1 MMSSTENEVRRIMK
15 VELRFKAK
23 SGEENVYEQE
33 GLQSKPLEKI
43 VIPFSLNLFSE
54 PEEFQFVV
62 WENQV
67 SQETISDYDYF
78 KFIVKNEGYAEDKE
92 KEYQMQKRNSIFAAL
107 PEEYFEL
114 QESDFPKMNYCDI
127 TEQEMFGYDSIP
139 ANTLLSENVGLWA
152 DNGLRKLEININGL
166 DEQLHGAGQERNI
179 GSDEKIKAA
188 FYWDK
193 IEGVDIPKH
202 FEEKIRYNEA
212 THAYFVFLNTNKYGA
227 LMQNQNTDY
236 CKFQGRF
243 TLHVSRRDYKFV
255 YSYPVEICFYKT
267 DLNEK
272 GKNKLIV
279 NNPVSIDFGTSST
292 CAAVKSTGGA
302 RLFTLSGNGKLE
314 RDAYNKA
321 VDNKYENPTNV
332 LIYNWDE
339 LYKQWSADN
348 HNLPYFVTKSNS
360 VSADCADY
368 DSGYTVQDVFQE
380 VDEEDGRRK
389 MRAILTQLKMIPY
402 LLQRGVEKKVYP
414 YKGEAVIKITDT
426 IGEESESKFNPI
438 AFYGY
443 LLGRAINNP
452 SGHKIYTKYNITYP
466 VKFDNEVTEKIRTSL
481 EYGIKRAL
489 PKKISKGVNQKGK
502 SIVSVQMEN
511 SEPVACIGAFVGKQ
525 LKLGS
530 NSAEKFAVY
539 DLGGGTMDFV
549 YGVFRKANEEEIEE
563 YESDSVIE
571 ILGLGGDSSIG
582 GEKLIHKLAYKIY
595 KDSRENIEENRI
607 PFALPEGELN
617 PDGFDGLIRESYGAD
632 DIADANVN
640 ILKEKL
646 AAKLFKFS
654 TEVDNNMQE
663 IFEEAQDANHVKF
676 TLKNVDNEEVPVELT
691 VAGIDEFLET
701 KIRETVANFAQE
713 MDTAFSKEFGGDY
726 HRKDVH
732 IFLAGNASKQK
743 YVSETMEQEEF
754 FKEAD
759 IQRIGKIAAEEG
771 NQDGLSAEYKINEKT
786 AVAFGQLNLSS
797 YYIDDRRVKIN
808 DDLPPFQ
815 YHVGYLNPN
824 NNEFVCVIAKNTTSQ
839 DWVRANPIDKDNECT
854 QLEYTGSSVEQRES
868 FKPLQHEIADY
879 DEDDGKSRLYLR
891 INSEDTLEYRLGT
904 FKEGPQNDEAVD
916 ESKLIKL
923 K

>member
-15 VELRFKAK
+15 VQLRFKAK

-43 VIPFSLNLFSE
+43 MIPFSLNAFNE

-62 WENQV
+62 WESQV

-78 KFIVKNEGYAEDKE
+78 KFIVKNEGYSEDKE

-107 PEEYFEL
+107 PEEYFEFPKNDFP
-114 QESDFPKMNYCDI
+114 DFPKMNYYDI
-127 TEQEMFGYDSIP
+127 TEQEMFGYERIP
-139 ANTLLSENVGLWA
+139 ANTLISENVGLWA
-152 DNGLRKLEININGL
+152 DSGLRKLEIEIKGL
-166 DEQLHGAGQERNI
+166 DEQLHGAGEERKV

-188 FYWDK
+188 FYWDR
-193 IEGVDIPKH
+193 IEGEDIPQH

-212 THAYFVFLNTNKYGA
+212 THAYYVFLNTNKYGA
-227 LMQNQNTDY
+227 LMQNQNTVY

-243 TLHVSRRDYKFV
+243 TLHVSRRDYKYV

-267 DLNEK
+267 GLNEK
-272 GKNKLIV
+272 GKNKLID

-292 CAAVKSTGGA
+292 CAAVKADGRA
-302 RLFTLSGNGKLE
+302 RLFTLSGDKKLE
-314 RDAYNKA
+314 KDADNKA

-339 LYKQWSADN
+339 LYKQWSQDN
-348 HNLPYFVTKSNS
+348 HNMPYFVTKSDS
-360 VSADCADY
+360 VDVDCADY

-402 LLQRGVEKKVYP
+402 LLQRDVEKKVYP
-414 YKGEAVIKITDT
+414 YKGETVIKITDS
-426 IGEESESKFNPI
+426 IDEESDNMFNPI

-452 SGHKIYTKYNITYP
+452 SGHKIYTKYNITCP
-466 VKFDNEVTEKIRTSL
+466 VKFDNEVKEKIRTSL
-481 EYGIKRAL
+481 EYGLMRAL
-489 PKKISKGVNQKGK
+489 PKNIRKGVNQKGK
-502 SIVSVQMEN
+502 SIVSVKMEN

-525 LKLGS
+525 LKLDA
-530 NSAEKFAVY
+530 NAAEKFAVY

-549 YGVFRKANEEEIEE
+549 YGVFREARDEDNVEQ
-563 YESDSVIE
+563 DAVIE

-582 GEKLIHKLAYKIY
+582 CDKLIHKLAYKIY
-595 KDSRENIEENRI
+595 KDSRKNIEDNRI
-607 PFALPEGELN
+607 PFALPDGELK
-617 PDGFDGLIRESYGAD
+617 PDGFEGLIRENYGAD

-646 AAKLFKFS
+646 AAKLFKYS
-654 TEVDNNMQE
+654 GEDINMKE
-663 IFEEAQDANHVKF
+663 MFAEGEGKDAHHVEF
-676 TLKNVDNEEVPVELT
+676 TLKDVNNEEVSVVLT
-691 VAGIDEFLET
+691 VDGIDDFLEE
-701 KIRETVANFAQE
+701 KIKETVVNFAQE
-713 MDTAFSKEFGGDY
+713 MDAAFSKEFGGDY

-743 YVSETMEQEEF
+743 YVSEIMEEEEF

-759 IQRIGKIAAEEG
+759 IQRIGKIAGEE
-771 NQDGLSAEYKINEKT
+771 DGLSAEYKINEKT

-797 YYIDDRRVKIN
+797 YHIDDNRIRIN
-808 DDLPPFQ
+808 ADLPPFQ
-815 YHVGYLNPN
+815 FHVGYRDSKND
-824 NNEFVCVIAKNTTSQ
+824 EFVCVIAKNATSQ
-839 DWVRANPIDKDNECT
+839 DWVMANPIDTDNECT
-854 QLEYTGSSVEQRES
+854 QLEYTGSSVEQRDS
-868 FKPLQHEIADY
+868 FNPLQHEIADY

-904 FKEGPQNDEAVD
+904 KKEGPQNDEAVD

>member
-15 VELRFKAK
+15 VQLRFKAK

-43 VIPFSLNLFSE
+43 MIPFSLNAFNE

-62 WENQV
+62 WESQV

-78 KFIVKNEGYAEDKE
+78 KFIVKNEGYSEDKE

-107 PEEYFEL
+107 PEEYFEFPKNDFT
-114 QESDFPKMNYCDI
+114 DFPKMNYYDI
-127 TEQEMFGYDSIP
+127 TEQEMFGYERIP
-139 ANTLLSENVGLWA
+139 ANTLISENVGLWA
-152 DNGLRKLEININGL
+152 DSGLRKLEIEIKGL
-166 DEQLHGAGQERNI
+166 DEQLHGAGEERKV

-188 FYWDK
+188 FYWDR
-193 IEGVDIPKH
+193 IEGEDIPQH

-212 THAYFVFLNTNKYGA
+212 THAYYVFLNTNKYGA
-227 LMQNQNTDY
+227 LMQNQNTVY
-236 CKFQGRF
+236 CKFKGRF
-243 TLHVSRRDYKFV
+243 TLHVSRRDYKYV

-272 GKNKLIV
+272 GKNKLID

-292 CAAVKSTGGA
+292 CAAVKAEGRA
-302 RLFTLSGNGKLE
+302 KLFTLSGDGKLE
-314 RDAYNKA
+314 RDADNKA

-339 LYKQWSADN
+339 LYKQWSQDN
-348 HNLPYFVTKSNS
+348 HNMPYFVTKSDS
-360 VSADCADY
+360 VDVDCADY

-402 LLQRGVEKKVYP
+402 LLQKDVEKKVYP
-414 YKGEAVIKITDT
+414 YKGETVIKITDS
-426 IGEESESKFNPI
+426 IDEESENKFNPI

-452 SGHKIYTKYNITYP
+452 IGHKIYTKYNITCP
-466 VKFDNEVTEKIRTSL
+466 VKFDDEVKEKIRTSL
-481 EYGIKRAL
+481 EYGLMRAL
-489 PKKISKGVNQKGK
+489 PKNIRKGVNQKGK
-502 SIVSVQMEN
+502 SIVSVKMEN

-525 LKLGS
+525 LKLDA
-530 NSAEKFAVY
+530 NAAEKFAVY

-549 YGVFRKANEEEIEE
+549 YGVFREARDEDNVEQ
-563 YESDSVIE
+563 DAVIE

-595 KDSRENIEENRI
+595 KDSRKNIEDNRI
-607 PFALPEGELN
+607 PFALPDGELK
-617 PDGFDGLIRESYGAD
+617 PDGFEGLIRENYGAD

-646 AAKLFKFS
+646 AAKLFKYS
-654 TEVDNNMQE
+654 GEDINMKE
-663 IFEEAQDANHVKF
+663 MFAEGEGKDAHHVEF
-676 TLKNVDNEEVPVELT
+676 TLKDVNNEEVSVVLT
-691 VAGIDEFLET
+691 VDGIDDFLEE
-701 KIRETVANFAQE
+701 KIKETVVNFAQE
-713 MDTAFSKEFGGDY
+713 MDAAFSKEFGGDY

-743 YVSETMEQEEF
+743 YVSEIMEEEEF

-759 IQRIGKIAAEEG
+759 IQRIGKIAGEE
-771 NQDGLSAEYKINEKT
+771 DGLSAEYKINEKT

-797 YYIDDRRVKIN
+797 YHIDDNRIRIN
-808 DDLPPFQ
+808 ADLPPFQ
-815 YHVGYLNPN
+815 FHVGYRDSKND
-824 NNEFVCVIAKNTTSQ
+824 EFVCVIAKNATSQ
-839 DWVRANPIDKDNECT
+839 DWVMANPIDTDNECT
-854 QLEYTGSSVEQRES
+854 QLEYTGSSVEQRDS
-868 FKPLQHEIADY
+868 FNPLQHEIADY

-904 FKEGPQNDEAVD
+904 KKEGPQNDEAVD

>member
-15 VELRFKAK
+15 VQLRFKAK

-43 VIPFSLNLFSE
+43 MIPFSLNAFNE

-62 WENQV
+62 WESQV

-78 KFIVKNEGYAEDKE
+78 KFIVKNEGYSEDKE

-107 PEEYFEL
+107 PEEYFEFPKNDFT
-114 QESDFPKMNYCDI
+114 DFPKMNYYDI
-127 TEQEMFGYDSIP
+127 TEQEMFGYERIP
-139 ANTLLSENVGLWA
+139 ANTLISENVGLWA
-152 DNGLRKLEININGL
+152 DSGLRKLEIEIKGL
-166 DEQLHGAGQERNI
+166 DEQLHGAGEERKV

-188 FYWDK
+188 FYWDR
-193 IEGVDIPKH
+193 IEGEDIPQH

-212 THAYFVFLNTNKYGA
+212 THAYYVFLNTNKYGA
-227 LMQNQNTDY
+227 LMQNQNTVY
-236 CKFQGRF
+236 CKFKGRF
-243 TLHVSRRDYKFV
+243 TLHVSRRDYKYV

-272 GKNKLIV
+272 GKNKLID

-292 CAAVKSTGGA
+292 CAAVKAEGRA
-302 RLFTLSGNGKLE
+302 KLFTLSGDGKLE
-314 RDAYNKA
+314 RDADNKA

-339 LYKQWSADN
+339 LYKQWSQDN
-348 HNLPYFVTKSNS
+348 HNMPYFVTKSDS
-360 VSADCADY
+360 VDVDCADY

-402 LLQRGVEKKVYP
+402 LLQRDVEKKVYP
-414 YKGEAVIKITDT
+414 YKGETVIKITDS
-426 IGEESESKFNPI
+426 IDEESENKFNPI

-452 SGHKIYTKYNITYP
+452 IGHKIYTKYNITCP
-466 VKFDNEVTEKIRTSL
+466 VKFDDEVKEKIRTSL
-481 EYGIKRAL
+481 EYGLMRAL
-489 PKKISKGVNQKGK
+489 PKNIRKGVNQKGK
-502 SIVSVQMEN
+502 SIVSVKMEN

-525 LKLGS
+525 LKLDA
-530 NSAEKFAVY
+530 NAAEKFAVY

-549 YGVFRKANEEEIEE
+549 YGVFREARDEDNVEQ
-563 YESDSVIE
+563 DAVIE

-595 KDSRENIEENRI
+595 KDSRKNIEDNRI
-607 PFALPEGELN
+607 PFALPDGELK
-617 PDGFDGLIRESYGAD
+617 PDGFEGLIRENYGAD

-646 AAKLFKFS
+646 AAKLFKYS
-654 TEVDNNMQE
+654 GEDINMKE
-663 IFEEAQDANHVKF
+663 MFAEGEGKDAHHVEF
-676 TLKNVDNEEVPVELT
+676 TLKDVNNEEVSVVLT
-691 VAGIDEFLET
+691 VDGIDDFLEE
-701 KIRETVANFAQE
+701 KIKETVVNFAQE
-713 MDTAFSKEFGGDY
+713 MDAAFSKEFGGDY

-743 YVSETMEQEEF
+743 YVSEIMEEEEF

-759 IQRIGKIAAEEG
+759 IQRIGKIAGEE
-771 NQDGLSAEYKINEKT
+771 DGLSAEYKINEKT

-797 YYIDDRRVKIN
+797 YHIDDNRIRIN
-808 DDLPPFQ
+808 ADLPPFQ
-815 YHVGYLNPN
+815 FHVGYRDSKND
-824 NNEFVCVIAKNTTSQ
+824 EFVCVIAKNATSQ
-839 DWVRANPIDKDNECT
+839 DWVMANPIDTDNECT
-854 QLEYTGSSVEQRES
+854 QLEYTGSSVEQRDS
-868 FKPLQHEIADY
+868 FNPLQHEIADY

-904 FKEGPQNDEAVD
+904 KKEGPQNDEAVD

>member
-15 VELRFKAK
+15 VQLRFKAK

-43 VIPFSLNLFSE
+43 MIPFSLNAFNE

-62 WENQV
+62 WESQV

-78 KFIVKNEGYAEDKE
+78 KYIVSNDVDDETKA
-92 KEYQMQKRNSIFAAL
+92 KEYEMQKRNSIFATL

-114 QESDFPKMNYCDI
+114 QENDFPKMNYCDI

-152 DNGLRKLEININGL
+152 DSGLRKLEININGL
-166 DEQLHGAGQERNI
+166 DEQLHGAGAQRKV

-193 IEGVDIPKH
+193 IEGEDIPKH

-212 THAYFVFLNTNKYGA
+212 THAYYVFLNTNKYGA
-227 LMQNQNTDY
+227 LMQNQNTVY

-243 TLHVSRRDYKFV
+243 TLHVSRRDYKYV

-267 DLNEK
+267 GLNEK
-272 GKNKLIV
+272 GKNKLID

-292 CAAVKSTGGA
+292 CAAVKADGRA
-302 RLFTLSGNGKLE
+302 KLFTLSGNGKLE
-314 RDAYNKA
+314 RDADNKA

-339 LYKQWSADN
+339 LYKQWSQDN
-348 HNLPYFVTKSNS
+348 HNMPYFVTKSDS
-360 VSADCADY
+360 VDVDCADY

-402 LLQRGVEKKVYP
+402 LLQRDVEKKVYP
-414 YKGEAVIKITDT
+414 YKGETVIKITDS
-426 IGEESESKFNPI
+426 IDEESDSKFNPI

-452 SGHKIYTKYNITYP
+452 SGHRIYTKYNITCP
-466 VKFDNEVTEKIRTSL
+466 VKFDNEVKEKIRTSL
-481 EYGIKRAL
+481 EYGLMRAL
-489 PKKISKGVNQKGK
+489 PKNIRKGVNQKGK
-502 SIVSVQMEN
+502 SIVSVKMEN

-525 LKLGS
+525 LKLAA
-530 NSAEKFAVY
+530 NTAEKFAVY

-549 YGVFRKANEEEIEE
+549 YGVFREAGEEDNVEQ
-563 YESDSVIE
+563 DAVIE

-595 KDSRENIEENRI
+595 KDNREKIEENKI
-607 PFALPEGELN
+607 PFALPDGELK
-617 PDGFDGLIRESYGAD
+617 PDGFDGLIRENYGAD

-640 ILKEKL
+640 ILKEKI
-646 AAKLFKFS
+646 AGRLFKYS
-654 TEVDNNMQE
+654 DDIDNNMQNVLGE
-663 IFEEAQDANHVKF
+663 IAPDASSAIV
-676 TLKNVDNEEVPVELT
+676 TLKNVDNEEVSDLELEVT
-691 VAGIDEFLET
+691 GIDDFLED
-701 KIRETVANFAQE
+701 KIKETVVNFAQE
-713 MDTAFSKEFGGDY
+713 MDAAFTKEFGKDY
-726 HRKDVH
+726 RREDVH
-732 IFLAGNASKQK
+732 IFLAGNASKQR
-743 YVSETMEQEEF
+743 YVLETMQQEEF
-754 FKEAD
+754 FNGAD
-759 IQRIGKIAAEEG
+759 IQRIGKGTDEEEHD
-771 NQDGLSAEYKINEKT
+771 DGLSAEYKINEKT
-786 AVAFGQLNLSS
+786 AVAFGQLDLSK
-797 YYIDDRRVKIN
+797 YYVDDSRIRIN
-808 DDLPPFQ
+808 ADLPPFQ
-815 YHVGYLNPN
+815 FHVGYRDSKND
-824 NNEFVCVIAKNTTSQ
+824 EFVCVIAKNATSQ
-839 DWVRANPIDKDNECT
+839 DWVMANPIDTDNECT
-854 QLEYTGSSVEQRES
+854 QLEYTGSSVEQRDS
-868 FKPLQHEIADY
+868 FKPLQHDIDDY

-904 FKEGPQNDEAVD
+904 KKEGPQNDEAVD

>member
-15 VELRFKAK
+15 VQLRFKAK

-43 VIPFSLNLFSE
+43 MIPFSLNAFNE

-78 KFIVKNEGYAEDKE
+78 KYIVKKEGYSEDKE

-107 PEEYFEL
+107 PEEYFDFREN
-114 QESDFPKMNYCDI
+114 DFPKMNYCDI

-139 ANTLLSENVGLWA
+139 ANTLISENRGLWA
-152 DNGLRKLEININGL
+152 DSGLRKLEIEIKDL
-166 DEQLHGAGQERNI
+166 DEQLHGAGEERKV

-202 FEEKIRYNEA
+202 FEEKIRYRYNEA
-212 THAYFVFLNTNKYGA
+212 KPAYYVFLNTNKYGA

-243 TLHVSRRDYKFV
+243 TLHVSRRDYKYV

-267 DLNEK
+267 GLNEK
-272 GKNKLIV
+272 GKNKLID

-292 CAAVKSTGGA
+292 CAAVKADGRA
-302 RLFTLSGNGKLE
+302 RLFTLSGDEKLE
-314 RDAYNKA
+314 KDADNKA

-339 LYKQWSADN
+339 LYKQWSQDN
-348 HNLPYFVTKSNS
+348 HNMPYFVTKSKS
-360 VSADCADY
+360 VDVDCADY

-414 YKGEAVIKITDT
+414 YKGETVIKITDS
-426 IGEESESKFNPI
+426 IDEESDNMFNPI

-452 SGHKIYTKYNITYP
+452 SGHKIYTKYNITCP
-466 VKFDNEVTEKIRTSL
+466 VKFDNEVKEKIRTSL
-481 EYGIKRAL
+481 EYGLMRAL
-489 PKKISKGVNQKGK
+489 PKNIRKGVNQKGK
-502 SIVSVQMEN
+502 SIVSIKMEN

-525 LKLGS
+525 LKLDA
-530 NSAEKFAVY
+530 NAAEKFAVY

-549 YGVFRKANEEEIEE
+549 YGVFREARDEDNVEQ
-563 YESDSVIE
+563 DAVIE

-595 KDSRENIEENRI
+595 KDSRKNIEDNRI
-607 PFALPEGELN
+607 PFALPDGELK
-617 PDGFDGLIRESYGAD
+617 PDGFEGLIRENYGAD

-646 AAKLFKFS
+646 AAKLFKYS
-654 TEVDNNMQE
+654 GEDINMKE
-663 IFEEAQDANHVKF
+663 MFAEGEGKDAHHVEF
-676 TLKNVDNEEVPVELT
+676 TLKDVNNEEVSVVLT
-691 VAGIDEFLET
+691 VDGIDDFLEE
-701 KIRETVANFAQE
+701 KIKETVVNFAQE
-713 MDTAFSKEFGGDY
+713 MDAAFTKEFGGDY

-743 YVSETMEQEEF
+743 YVSEIMEEEEF

-759 IQRIGKIAAEEG
+759 IQRIGKIAGEE
-771 NQDGLSAEYKINEKT
+771 DGLSAEYKINEKT

-797 YYIDDRRVKIN
+797 YHIDDNRIRIN
-808 DDLPPFQ
+808 ADLPPFQ
-815 YHVGYLNPN
+815 FHVGYRDSKND
-824 NNEFVCVIAKNTTSQ
+824 EFVCVIAKNATSQ
-839 DWVRANPIDKDNECT
+839 DWVMANPIDTDNECT

-868 FKPLQHEIADY
+868 FKPLQHDIDDY
-879 DEDDGKSRLYLR
+879 DEDEGKSRLYLR

-904 FKEGPQNDEAVD
+904 KKEGPQNDDAVD

>member
-15 VELRFKAK
+15 VQLRFKAK

-43 VIPFSLNLFSE
+43 MIPFSLNAFNE

-62 WENQV
+62 WESQV

-78 KFIVKNEGYAEDKE
+78 KFIVKNEGYSEDKE

-107 PEEYFEL
+107 PEEYFEFPKNDFT
-114 QESDFPKMNYCDI
+114 DFPKMNYYDI
-127 TEQEMFGYDSIP
+127 TEQEMFGYERIP
-139 ANTLLSENVGLWA
+139 ANTLISENVGLWA
-152 DNGLRKLEININGL
+152 DSGLRKLEIEIKGL
-166 DEQLHGAGQERNI
+166 DEQLHGAGEERKV

-188 FYWDK
+188 FYWDR
-193 IEGVDIPKH
+193 IEGEDIPQH

-212 THAYFVFLNTNKYGA
+212 THAYYVFLNTNKYGA
-227 LMQNQNTDY
+227 LMQNQNTVY

-243 TLHVSRRDYKFV
+243 TLHVSRRDYKYV

-272 GKNKLIV
+272 GKNKLID

-292 CAAVKSTGGA
+292 CAAVKAEGRA
-302 RLFTLSGNGKLE
+302 KLFTLSGDGKLE
-314 RDAYNKA
+314 RDADNKA

-339 LYKQWSADN
+339 LYKQWSQDN
-348 HNLPYFVTKSNS
+348 HNMPYFVTKSDS
-360 VSADCADY
+360 VDVDCADY

-402 LLQRGVEKKVYP
+402 LLQRDVEKKVYP
-414 YKGEAVIKITDT
+414 YKGETVIKITDS
-426 IGEESESKFNPI
+426 IDEESENKFNPI

-452 SGHKIYTKYNITYP
+452 IGHKIYTKYNITCP
-466 VKFDNEVTEKIRTSL
+466 VKFDDEVKEKIRTSL
-481 EYGIKRAL
+481 EYGLMRAL
-489 PKKISKGVNQKGK
+489 PKNIRKGVNQKGK
-502 SIVSVQMEN
+502 SIVSVKMEN

-525 LKLGS
+525 LKLDA
-530 NSAEKFAVY
+530 NAAEKFAVY

-549 YGVFRKANEEEIEE
+549 YGVFREARDEDNVEQ
-563 YESDSVIE
+563 DAVIE

-595 KDSRENIEENRI
+595 KDSRKNIEDNRI
-607 PFALPEGELN
+607 PFALPDGELK
-617 PDGFDGLIRESYGAD
+617 PDGFEGLIRENYGAD

-646 AAKLFKFS
+646 AAKLFKYS
-654 TEVDNNMQE
+654 GEDINMKE
-663 IFEEAQDANHVKF
+663 MFAEGEGKDAHHVEF
-676 TLKNVDNEEVPVELT
+676 TLKDVNNEEVSVVLT
-691 VAGIDEFLET
+691 VDGIDDFLEE
-701 KIRETVANFAQE
+701 KIKETVVNFAQE
-713 MDTAFSKEFGGDY
+713 MDAAFSKEFGGDY

-743 YVSETMEQEEF
+743 YVSEIMEEEEF

-759 IQRIGKIAAEEG
+759 IQRIGKIAGEE
-771 NQDGLSAEYKINEKT
+771 DGLSAEYKINEKT

-797 YYIDDRRVKIN
+797 YHIDDNRIRIN
-808 DDLPPFQ
+808 ADLPPFQ
-815 YHVGYLNPN
+815 FHVGYRDSKND
-824 NNEFVCVIAKNTTSQ
+824 EFVCVIAKNATSQ
-839 DWVRANPIDKDNECT
+839 DWVMANPIDTDNECT
-854 QLEYTGSSVEQRES
+854 QLEYTGSSVEQRDS
-868 FKPLQHEIADY
+868 FNPLQHEIADY

-904 FKEGPQNDEAVD
+904 KKEGPQNDEAVD